1 MGVINVLICYLF
13 FMVEGIQLII
23 EFGGEFY
30 VNWGRFIILWWYRLL
45 LDKFMHLDVQEGVPL
60 LSYHLKQIL

>member
-30 VNWGRFIILWWYRLL
+30 GNLGRFIILVWYRLL
-45 LDKFMHLDVQEGVPL
+45 LDKFNSLCA
-60 LSYHLKQIL
+60 

>member
-1 MGVINVLICYLF
+1 MGVINVLVCYLF

-30 VNWGRFIILWWYRLL
+30 GNLGRFIILVWYRLL
-45 LDKFMHLDVQEGVPL
+45 LDKFNS
-60 LSYHLKQIL
+60 LSASVLE